1 MSLIESIIALRNALK
16 EEIPEQK
23 DIIALHELI
32 NLAHLRVLTASIE
45 KIKFDTERDFRN
57 KLEKNSETLIQ
68 SKYVAEEKTIGKSDL
83 EFNSIDSSM
92 NNGPSN
98 RSINNKYAQL
108 NVGLNDRVAFVKT
121 LFNNSDEDF
130 QMVIAAIAT
139 METKQECEY
148 FIKNTIQ
155 PDYEWSNKK
164 ETVERFMLFICARFD

>member
-83 EFNSIDSSM
+83 EF
-92 NNGPSN
+92 
-98 RSINNKYAQL
+98 
-108 NVGLNDRVAFVKT
+108 
-121 LFNNSDEDF
+121 
-130 QMVIAAIAT
+130 
-139 METKQECEY
+139 
-148 FIKNTIQ
+148 
-155 PDYEWSNKK
+155 
-164 ETVERFMLFICARFD
+164 